1 MFSFIVWL
9 YRTVDEICNSCK
21 IWYNFETLKWCLH
34 FQKGSGVNSGVN
46 SEIKKHTHTNKKY
59 IDLLFNRQ
67 MWVKLNLM
75 WTCSNW
81 FSLVLT
87 LFLKMKIA
95 ISTIFPTVGYEY
107 LRTSE
112 MDNNTHTILP
122 WHNNT
127 TYDSISSLTEV
138 SQYIKQLLE
147 ILNYLFP
154 GWYSIHLHSPLSH

>member
-1 MFSFIVWL
+1 MSKTEFDVDMF
-9 YRTVDEICNSCK
+9 K
-21 IWYNFETLKWCLH
+21 
-34 FQKGSGVNSGVN
+34 
-46 SEIKKHTHTNKKY
+46 
-59 IDLLFNRQ
+59 
-67 MWVKLNLM
+67 
-75 WTCSNW
+75 
-81 FSLVLT
+81 LVL
-87 LFLKMKIA
+87 FSSDI
-95 ISTIFPTVGYEY
+95 ISENENSNIDYFSDRRLCQY

-127 TYDSISSLTEV
+127 TYDIIFSLTEV